1 MIKKLKTRKN
11 QISNGASI
19 AKIID
24 HTNIKRWATAEEIIQ
39 TCNEAKKYSF
49 RGVCINPEWVK
60 LAKKEL
66 KGTKI
71 RVVVLI
77 DPPMGQSSHQ
87 KRVKMCEKA
96 KKDGADDLDMV
107 INIIDLKYERYDK
120 VLKDL
125 KEICQIAP
133 TKVII
138 GSGYL
143 TDEEIKK
150 ASQICKEAGAIC
162 VKTSTFKDPLD
173 HFELKEKAR
182 HLKIMRESAPGLLI
196 KASGNIKTLNDVE
209 IMVKAGADIIGT
221 SSGVEIMKEA
231 IKRS

>member
-1 MIKKLKTRKN
+1 MKKIKD
-11 QISNGASI
+11 I

-24 HTNIKRWATAEEIIQ
+24 HTNIKLGATAEEIKK
-39 TCNEAKKYSF
+39 TCQEAIKFAF
-49 RGVCINPEWVK
+49 RGVCVNPEWVK
-60 LAKKEL
+60 LAKREL
-66 KGTKI
+66 QGTDI

-77 DPPMGQSSHQ
+77 DPPMGQSSHI
-87 KRVKMCEKA
+87 KRVQLCKKA
-96 KKDGADDLDMV
+96 KKDGADDLDVVM
-107 INIIDLKYERYDK
+107 NIIDLKYERYSR

-125 KEICQIAP
+125 SAICKIGP

-150 ASQICKEAGAIC
+150 ASQLCKKAGAAC

-182 HLKIMRESAPGLLI
+182 HLRIMREAAPGLEI
-196 KASGNIKTLNDVE
+196 KAAGKIRTLGDLKMMVE
-209 IMVKAGADIIGT
+209 AGADIIGT
-221 SSGVEIMKEA
+221 SSSVKIMKEA
-231 IKRS
+231 LKNKEI